1 MEHKLLADIFN
12 RKSIRKYTSE
22 KVSKEQLETL
32 VKAGMSAPSALNI
45 QPWAF
50 VAIDERSI
58 LDTLSRRLPYA
69 KMLSQAQAAI
79 VVCGDLGRADDD
91 WQRDYWI
98 QDCSAASENIL
109 LAATAMG
116 LGSVWTAVYADLER
130 IATVKEI
137 LKLPD
142 HIIPLNVIPLGYPDG
157 EFKPMDKWKPENL
170 HWQCW

>member
-50 VAIDERSI
+50 VAIDERSV
-58 LDTLSRRLPYA
+58 LDVLSRKLPYA

-116 LGSVWTAVYADLER
+116 LGSVWTAVYADPER